1 MAAIITDQLRI
12 LNTKDFVASVA
23 STTNSYYTWIG
34 LPNPT
39 QVDSDWNTTPP
50 DPKDSFNQE
59 NEYWDTMIALKKI
72 TTSDVKQVVAKNT
85 WTSGITYDMYRND
98 ITSTN
103 LAKPSNATNLYDSN
117 YFIMKS
123 DYKVYI

>member
-39 QVDSDWNTTPP
+39 QVLL
-50 DPKDSFNQE
+50 
-59 NEYWDTMIALKKI
+59 MICIEMILLRLI
-72 TTSDVKQVVAKNT
+72 
-85 WTSGITYDMYRND
+85 
-98 ITSTN
+98 
-103 LAKPSNATNLYDSN
+103 
-117 YFIMKS
+117 
-123 DYKVYI
+123 